1 MVNIITDV
9 SKGHIA
15 FIFRVKNFKDRY
27 GERERE
33 RNIQRERKI
42 YFDCLTLKKMA
53 QRSFQTSVRRDVTPQ
68 KN

>member
-9 SKGHIA
+9 SKDHIA
-15 FIFRVKNFKDRY
+15 FIFRVKYFKERY

-33 RNIQRERKI
+33 REREI

-53 QRSFQTSVRRDVTPQ
+53 
-68 KN
+68 